1 MKYKWYWKILFFM
14 TLASCVEP
22 FKPSV
27 SLTSINVLVID
38 GFLNAT
44 DSTIQVTLSRAVSV
58 TSSDSSY
65 AERGA
70 QVAVQPDIGFQYL
83 LTETSAGVYT
93 GKTIIS
99 PANKYQLLVTTK
111 DEKKYSSELID
122 ILIAPPIDSVYWRPM
137 PDGVALYVDA
147 HDSEQATRYY
157 RWTYDETWKYRTPY
171 YVYKKW
177 LGGQLIEV
185 PPANNICW
193 KSESSSEVLV
203 YSTQALKDNAVSK
216 FQVNFLPMGIQKL
229 STKYSINLHQRAIN
243 SNIYNYWQQLQT
255 KSQNLGSLFDVLPT
269 QIIGNVHSDS
279 DPAEIVLG
287 YFSGSTVTSK
297 RIFID
302 TLDLP
307 QYLQH
312 WPEYYNCKPD
322 TVFAGDLSKAPD
334 GTLFFNSWNFGGA
347 PAGYITT
354 NTYCMDCRLSGGKTT
369 PPSFWK

>member
-1 MKYKWYWKILFFM
+1 MKKWYWKIVVFVV
-14 TLASCVEP
+14 LAGCVEP
-22 FKPSV
+22 FKPSI
-27 SLTSINVLVID
+27 SLQAINVLVID
-38 GFLNAT
+38 GFMNAT
-44 DSTIQVTLSRAVSV
+44 DSTIKVTLSRAVSV

-70 QVAVQPDIGFQYL
+70 EVIVQPDVGFQFY

-93 GKTIIS
+93 GKAFTS
-99 PANKYQLLVTTK
+99 PAHKYQLMVTTQ
-111 DEKKYSSELID
+111 DQRKYSSDIID
-122 ILIAPPIDSVYWRPM
+122 ILVAPPIDSVYWRPTTE
-137 PDGVALYVDA
+137 GVALYVDA
-147 HDSEQATRYY
+147 HDTEQATRYY
-157 RWTYDETWKYRTPY
+157 RWTFDETWKYRTPY

-177 LGGQLIEV
+177 LGGQIVEV

-193 KSESSSEVLV
+193 NSGSSTEVLV
-203 YSTQALKDNAVSK
+203 YSTQALKENAVSK
-216 FQVNFLPMGIQKL
+216 FQVNFLPLGNQKL
-229 STKYSINLHQRAIN
+229 STKYSINVHQRAI
-243 SNIYNYWQQLQT
+243 SANIYNYWQQLQT
-255 KSQNLGSLFDVLPT
+255 KTKNIGSPFDVLPT
-269 QIIGNVHSDS
+269 QIMGNVHSDT

-307 QYLQH
+307 PYLQH

-322 TVFAGDLSKAPD
+322 TVFVNDLPKTPD
-334 GTLFFNSWNFGGA
+334 GTWFFNSWNFGGA

-354 NTYCMDCRLSGGKTT
+354 NAYCMDCRLSGGKTT